1 MPPRPPLPTRRWLSS
16 STRILRHAPRL
27 TTKPDATVS
36 AERQGKQAKRIGY
49 VVPVKAFSQETQ
61 AFLKDEEGLSLGEVL
76 KEGEEGEG
84 VVGTGSV
91 VEMRR

>member
-1 MPPRPPLPTRRWLSS
+1 M
-16 STRILRHAPRL
+16 
-27 TTKPDATVS
+27 
-36 AERQGKQAKRIGY
+36 
-49 VVPVKAFSQETQ
+49 
-61 AFLKDEEGLSLGEVL
+61 KDEEGLSLGEVL